1 MQRLF
6 SMFPGGAVGVALIV
20 LRACVLG
27 SLWVEALSRQ
37 SMAFVSWPFIGVS
50 LVCIFIATGAF
61 TPLACAACIA
71 IELSTLWPSHAG
83 EPFHILLAVSFTL
96 VLALLGPG
104 AFSIDARLFGRR
116 RIIQR
121 K

>member
-1 MQRLF
+1 
-6 SMFPGGAVGVALIV
+6 VALIV

-27 SLWVEALSRQ
+27 SLWMEALSKQ
-37 SMAFVSWPFIGVS
+37 SPAFVSWPFIGLS

-61 TPLACAACIA
+61 TPFACAACIV
-71 IELSTLWPSHAG
+71 IELSTLWPRHEA
-83 EPFHILLAVSFTL
+83 EPLHIALAVSLTL

-116 RIIQR
+116 RIIPKR
-121 K
+121 